1 MAQIGT
7 ITLTLRLDPAS
18 RAAAEQSVGSLAEV
32 FAQGLPEHVAR
43 LCPRLFERG
52 GNGGVVLRDDFAD
65 LLVRE
70 LILDPAT
77 GAGEAQILKILPPDW
92 YGEFM
97 AAIAAHGDLY
107 GFGWVHGWP
116 VLSLGCDSASMAE
129 ADGANN
135 PVGGGLADA

>member
-18 RAAAEQSVGSLAEV
+18 RDAAEQSVGSLAEV
-32 FAQGLPEHVAR
+32 FAQGLPEHVAN
-43 LCPRLFERG
+43 LCPRLFERAG
-52 GNGGVVLRDDFAD
+52 EGGVVLRDDFAD

-70 LILDPAT
+70 VVIDPAT
-77 GAGEAQILKILPPDW
+77 GAGETQILKILPPDW